1 MDSETHLRPSY
12 PVSGNE
18 SNPETVIRLPPNVSV
33 AGQVGT
39 TGRQGREPDA
49 SNTVVGNTHGTTG
62 RRERKRRNTTSGK
75 FVRVPNAYGRY
86 PFSALALDYLSALRD
101 HRAALTLEQLRR
113 DLLTINEDVRTL
125 FEQRKLSTTNPMN
138 LSVDDIGALL
148 GFWRTRRKRGKGDTD
163 GTLSATSQVHLF
175 RALKGF
181 LAFCGNGAVGQL
193 KMRPQFRIPKTTPRP
208 PQTLSHKQLEAIRIA
223 SEGYDG
229 WWGAVARFIVRFC
242 PATGLRPKELRL
254 QELPCIDLGNQTILV
269 CHPKGEGSWAE
280 PHTETAP
287 IAGDGVLALRDFLDE
302 REKFLAGETH
312 EALIPFRRADGK
324 FGYWSEGMMRKLKGQ
339 IEKRAKVKFHLKT
352 FRATFG
358 QMAIDANAPLDA
370 VSVSMRHRTTQTTER
385 FYARKGTKQAH
396 AEVIAALAVHGG

>member
-1 MDSETHLRPSY
+1 MSGPPTSRNET
-12 PVSGNE
+12 
-18 SNPETVIRLPPNVSV
+18 NPETVIRLPLNVFP

-39 TGRQGREPDA
+39 TGRQGRRPDA

-62 RRERKRRNTTSGK
+62 RRERKRRNPYGK
-75 FVRVPNAYGRY
+75 FVRVPNANGRY
-86 PFSALALDYLSALRD
+86 PFSALAKDYLSALQD
-101 HRAALTLEQLRR
+101 HRAALTVEQLRR

-125 FEQRKLSTTNPMN
+125 FAHQKLSTTNPSRMT
-138 LSVDDIGALL
+138 VDDIGALL

-175 RALKGF
+175 RAMKGF

-193 KMRPQFRIPKTTPRP
+193 KMRPQFRIPKTTPRL
-208 PQTLSHKQLEAIRIA
+208 PQTLSQKQLEAIRIA
-223 SEGYDG
+223 VEGYDG
-229 WWGAVARFIVRFC
+229 WWGSVARFIVRFC
-242 PATGLRPKELRL
+242 PATRLRPKELRL
-254 QELPCIDLGNQTILV
+254 QELPCIDLANQTILV
-269 CHPKGEGSWAE
+269 CHPKGEGSWSE

-287 IAGDGVLALRDFLDE
+287 IAGDGLLALRDFLDE
-302 REKFLAGETH
+302 RERFLAGETH